1 MVIESKLV
9 KTLVFLTIIAFG
21 MAGQLLPARAADFM
35 PVMKVS
41 TDDVYLTAGQENT
54 IKITLRNV
62 GSWNIYEGNVAL
74 TVPVTTPGISI
85 VDGGHFVF
93 NKLEDGKS
101 TSFSPVLYVDEDT
114 PLGAYSLTFQATYM
128 KKVQYSASMLEATTL
143 QIGIVVDTA
152 LKSKNRLSAEAESPL
167 LTAGIVN
174 ELGIT
179 LTNLGEANINDIDAT
194 VSSTSPYLV
203 ILEGGRFTHGSLPAN
218 QSALHLSSVIVSQ
231 NAPISVYTLTETAV
245 YEDENG
251 EQHVET
257 FVVGVNVHNASKPN
271 PMFDIVIGDPHLIAG
286 AENSIEFTLMNIG
299 DEGLMDI
306 DVSLTS
312 TSPYLAVLEGARI
325 VQREVET
332 DESVP
337 HESIIG
343 VSRYAPLGVYILTA
357 TASYRGEDGQD
368 YMEVTNLGVSVD
380 SIDVPEQTTVVL
392 RNYETSIAPVRPG
405 DEFDLN
411 LELECLGAD
420 AHNVMATLSLDPLT
434 GISTMSPTTVSV
446 GDLVPNQNGQASFEL
461 LVGGSVW
468 AGQYPAMVAVSYLDA
483 DGVPMS
489 LLETVTLSVRSLVE
503 FKLINAVTLTA
514 GIGVSTELEGDLLLV
529 GTESVQFVSVQV
541 VEDSVFG
548 VTTGSE
554 EYIGAVDPDSP
565 IPFEVILTVAEGT
578 ETGEHTLTLR
588 VVYTDDLNEE
598 HVETVEL
605 TVDVVEVS
613 FEADMQTGSTGG
625 FWAWLRRL
633 LGLGP

>member
-1 MVIESKLV
+1 MVRNMKRI
-9 KTLVFLTIIAFG
+9 KTLVFLTIFVFG
-21 MAGQLLPARAADFM
+21 IVGQFIPVEAADFM
-35 PVMKVS
+35 PVLKVS
-41 TDDVYLTAGQENT
+41 TDDVYLTAGQENR
-54 IKITLRNV
+54 IKITLKNV
-62 GSWNIYEGNVAL
+62 GSWNIYEGNIAL
-74 TVPVTTPGISI
+74 TIPVTTPGISI
-85 VDGGHFVF
+85 VDGSHYVF
-93 NKLEDGKS
+93 NKLNDGES
-101 TSFSPVLYVDEDT
+101 VAFYPVLYVDEDT

-143 QIGIVVDTA
+143 QIGIVVDKA
-152 LKSKNRLSAEAESPL
+152 LKSKNRLSAEADNPL

-179 LTNLGEANINDIDAT
+179 LTNLGEAAINDIDAT

-203 ILEGGRFTHGSLPAN
+203 ILEGGRFTHGSLGAN
-218 QSALHLSSVIVSQ
+218 QSALHQSSVIVSQ
-231 NAPISVYTLTETAV
+231 NAPIGVYTLTETV
-245 YEDENG
+245 IYEDENG
-251 EQHVET
+251 EQHIET

-286 AENSIEFTLMNIG
+286 AENQIDFTLVNIG
-299 DEGLMDI
+299 SEDLKDI
-306 DVSLTS
+306 DVSLIS

-325 VQREVET
+325 VRSELGKDASASHQTV
-332 DESVP
+332 
-337 HESIIG
+337 IG
-343 VSRYAPLGVYILTA
+343 VSRYAPLGVYVLTA

-380 SIDVPEQTTVVL
+380 SVDVPEQTTVVL
-392 RNYETSIAPVRPG
+392 RDYETSIDPVRPG

-411 LELECLGAD
+411 LELECLGAS
-420 AHNVMATLSLDPLT
+420 AHNVKATLSLDPLT

-446 GDLVPNQNGQASFEL
+446 GDLGPDQRGMASFEL

-468 AGQYPAMVAVSYLDA
+468 AGQYPAMVTVSYLDA

-489 LLETVTLSVRSLVE
+489 LLETVTLSVRSLVDFE
-503 FKLINAVTLTA
+503 LINTDTVTA
-514 GIGVSTELEGDLLLV
+514 EIGGSTELEGDLLLV
-529 GTESVQFVSVQV
+529 GTENVQFVSVQV

-565 IPFEVILTVAEGT
+565 IPFEVIFTVAEGT
-578 ETGEHTLTLR
+578 ETGEHALSLR
-588 VVYTDDLNEE
+588 VVYTDDLNDE

-605 TVDVVEVS
+605 TVDVVEAS
-613 FEADMQTGSTGG
+613 FEADMQTSSTGG

>member
-1 MVIESKLV
+1 MVRNMKRI
-9 KTLVFLTIIAFG
+9 KTLVFLTVIIFG
-21 MAGQLLPARAADFM
+21 FAGQLLPVEAADFM
-35 PVMKVS
+35 PVLKVS

-54 IKITLRNV
+54 IKITLQNV
-62 GSWNIYEGNVAL
+62 GSWNLYEGNIAL

-85 VDGGHFVF
+85 VDGSHYVF
-93 NKLEDGKS
+93 NKLSDGAS
-101 TSFSPVLYVDEDT
+101 VAFYPVLYVDEDT

-143 QIGIVVDTA
+143 QIGIVVDKA
-152 LKSKNRLSAEAESPL
+152 LKSKNRLSAEADSPL

-174 ELGIT
+174 ELGIS
-179 LTNLGEANINDIDAT
+179 LTNLGEATINDIDAT
-194 VSSTSPYLV
+194 VSSTSPYIV
-203 ILEGGRFTHGSLPAN
+203 ILEGGRFTHGSLQAN
-218 QSALHLSSVIVSQ
+218 QSAVHLSSVIVSQ
-231 NAPISVYTLTETAV
+231 NAPIGVYTLTEMAV

-257 FVVGVNVHNASKPN
+257 FVVGVNVHNVSKPN

-325 VQREVET
+325 VQSGIDT
-332 DESVP
+332 DESVS

-368 YMEVTNLGVSVD
+368 YLEVTNLGVSVD

-392 RNYETSIAPVRPG
+392 DGYETSIEPIRPG
-405 DEFDLN
+405 DEFDFN
-411 LELECLGAD
+411 LILECLGAD

-446 GDLVPNQNGQASFEL
+446 GDLETDQSGQASFEL
-461 LVGGSVW
+461 LVGGGVW
-468 AGQYPAMVAVSYLDA
+468 AGQYPAMATVSYLDA

-489 LLETVTLSVRSLVE
+489 LMETVTLSVRSLVE
-503 FKLINAVTLTA
+503 FKLINADTVTA
-514 GIGVSTELEGDLLLV
+514 EIEDSTEVEGDLLLV

-565 IPFEVILTVAEGT
+565 IPFDVMFTVAEGT
-578 ETGEHTLTLR
+578 ETGEHSLILR
-588 VVYTDDLNEE
+588 IVYTDDLNDE
-598 HVETVEL
+598 HTETVEL
-605 TVDVVEVS
+605 TVDVVEAS
-613 FEADMQTGSTGG
+613 FEADMQTSSTGG